1 MLKRLASQRLLKTE
15 SGLGRI
21 EKKNPSGLQFAI
33 VGNDNSGDIF
43 ELRWAVSR

>member
-21 EKKNPSGLQFAI
+21 EKKTQVVYNLQ
-33 VGNDNSGDIF
+33 
-43 ELRWAVSR
+43 